1 MCQSS
6 LKSSNKII
14 PFRRLVNAK
23 LDFFFSPFLP
33 IKYPQLSTKSNADS
47 AKNCILPHNKTMF
60 QNIPPYRKKDLETV
74 SLCKQVMALFSNS
87 ALLMSIL
94 FINLCR
100 LKEFYTARVLI
111 SKAAW
116 VQKL

>member
-1 MCQSS
+1 
-6 LKSSNKII
+6 
-14 PFRRLVNAK
+14 
-23 LDFFFSPFLP
+23 
-33 IKYPQLSTKSNADS
+33 
-47 AKNCILPHNKTMF
+47 MF
-60 QNIPPYRKKDLETV
+60 QNIKSYRKKDLETV
-74 SLCKQVMALFSNS
+74 SLCKQVIALFSNS

-116 VQKL
+116 VQKLQWFRKQSEASKSC